1 MEGQWAKNRWDN
13 PYKKREEVLALTE
26 MKTYKPKI
34 MMTGFSAGIGQLIKW
49 TKYKLRNR
57 PTNVQ
62 KFDTRQR
69 SDSDQQGK

>member
-1 MEGQWAKNRWDN
+1 
-13 PYKKREEVLALTE
+13 